1 MQNVDHSHTIIDL
14 QNVSFSYT
22 NEEVLQ
28 NVSLQIHT
36 GDYVGLI
43 GPNGGGKS
51 TLLKLML
58 GILTPNKGSVELF
71 HTGIKKFKDWYKIG
85 YVPQRTHIEMNFP
98 VTVEEIVAMG
108 RYGKRGLFHFP
119 TKEDKEKTHEALK
132 QVDMLPFAS
141 RRISDLS
148 GGQQQR
154 VFIARA
160 LAAEPEVIILDEP
173 TVGVDVKSQQ
183 QFYGLLKKLNKELSL
198 TLVLATHDINIII
211 EESTELTCVDR
222 TLVYYGD
229 PKEFKKS
236 KHVADR
242 YGDRSFDT
250 YHDLFHGH

>member
-1 MQNVDHSHTIIDL
+1 MQQVDHSLTIIEL

-22 NEEVLQ
+22 SEEVVKD
-28 NVSLQIHT
+28 VSLQIHK
-36 GDYVGLI
+36 GDYLGII

-58 GILTPNKGSVELF
+58 GILKPKKGSVQIFGTDIE
-71 HTGIKKFKDWYKIG
+71 KFKEWYKIG
-85 YVPQRTHIEMNFP
+85 YVQQRTSIEMNFP
-98 VTVEEIVAMG
+98 ITVEEVVAMG

-119 TKEDKEKTHEALK
+119 TNEDKEKTLQALK
-132 QVDMLPFAS
+132 QVDMLPFAN

-160 LAAEPEVIILDEP
+160 LAAEPEVIVLDEP
-173 TVGVDVKSQQ
+173 TVGVDIKSQQ
-183 QFYGLLKKLNKELSL
+183 QFYGLLKKLNKELSI
-198 TLVLATHDINIII
+198 TLVLATHDINVIIDQ
-211 EESTELTCVDR
+211 STELACVDQ

-229 PKEFKKS
+229 PSEFKKS
-236 KHVADR
+236 KPVADR
-242 YGDRSFDT
+242 YGARSFDT